1 MNSTS
6 HKAAVLT
13 LSAMLAGAAVLGTAG
28 ASSAASAPSL
38 PTMTQSAEATITISG
53 FAYTI
58 SGVVTPGAT
67 VTVINN
73 DNEAHTVT
81 GRGSGQ
87 SFDTGAVAG
96 GATGT
101 FTAPNTPGEY
111 NFVCIFHG
119 NMSGTLVVQEASAL
133 PPSTDDNDDD
143 GAPQDGNMNP
153 GQMGEMPIGGA
164 DTAAEPEEGG
174 NLGFLALGGGFVL
187 LAAAGGT
194 YIVRKRSE

>member
-13 LSAMLAGAAVLGTAG
+13 FSAVLAGAAALGTAG
-28 ASSAASAPSL
+28 ASAAASAPSL

-96 GATGT
+96 GATAT

-119 NMSGTLVVQEASAL
+119 NMSGTLEVWEASAL
-133 PPSTDDNDDD
+133 PPSADDNDD
-143 GAPQDGNMNP
+143 ASQDGNMNP
-153 GQMGEMPIGGA
+153 GQMGEMPVGGA
-164 DTAAEPEEGG
+164 DTAAEPEQGG
-174 NLGFLALGGGFVL
+174 NLGLLALGGGFFL

-194 YIVRKRSE
+194 YIVRRRSE